1 MHDML
6 YSMLERVGILWPYC
20 KNAMVCSGFVC
31 LRVLMETMSVN
42 IRSTLG
48 EKSVMCNAP

>member
-6 YSMLERVGILWPYC
+6 YSMLERVGILPYC
-20 KNAMVCSGFVC
+20 KNAMVCSVFVC
-31 LRVLMETMSVN
+31 LLVLMETMSVN

-48 EKSVMCNAP
+48 EKSVMCNAS

>member
-6 YSMLERVGILWPYC
+6 YSMLERVAISPYC
-20 KNAMVCSGFVC
+20 KNAMVCSVFVC

-48 EKSVMCNAP
+48 EKSVMCNAS

>member
-6 YSMLERVGILWPYC
+6 YSMLERVGISWPYC
-20 KNAMVCSGFVC
+20 KNAMASVFVC

-48 EKSVMCNAP
+48 EKSVMCNAS